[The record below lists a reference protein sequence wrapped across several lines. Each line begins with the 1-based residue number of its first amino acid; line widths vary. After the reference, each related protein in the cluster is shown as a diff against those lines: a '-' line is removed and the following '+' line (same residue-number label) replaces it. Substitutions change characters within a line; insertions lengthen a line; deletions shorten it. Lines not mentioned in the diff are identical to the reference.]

1 MAGPGQGLGGV
12 GDIISGG
19 KQRKACVAQI
29 VAAQI
34 LQITRP
40 VKFFFFFLVLGFN
53 LISKGASLPEDHY
66 VVSPQR
72 KRPFICVIQIK
83 LDFFACTFKRLILA

>member
-40 VKFFFFFLVLGFN
+40 VKFFFFFW
-53 LISKGASLPEDHY
+53 Y
-66 VVSPQR
+66 
-72 KRPFICVIQIK
+72 
-83 LDFFACTFKRLILA
+83 